1 MLKEDFWDNRRD
13 AEKKINNINY
23 LKEITSTI
31 IDLKKQ
37 VNNNIEL
44 LKENNLDGRIT

>member
-1 MLKEDFWDNRRD
+1 MN

-44 LKENNLDGRIT
+44 LKENNLDEEYLI